1 MANNITDYHGCEE
14 LLKKGDID
22 GVLYLSKQSKRAM
35 ILKKMATVK
44 ELTVKNISID
54 EMDKM
59 CSGDHRGFL
68 LKVKKKKESVKRLQ
82 VTFETFIENFD
93 KEQGLVVV
101 LDGITDPH
109 NYGAILRSCDQF
121 SADLVIIPSRRT
133 ASETPVVA
141 RVSAGAVNYVD
152 VAVVTNLNR
161 ALKQLKTAGFWI
173 YGADMGGSSAHEID
187 FKDRIVVVM
196 GSEGSGMH
204 QKVKESCDGIVSIPT
219 TGHVDSLNV
228 SVAAGI
234 LMYEVKRQQNN

>member
-1 MANNITDYHGCEE
+1 MGNNITDYHGCEE
-14 LLKKGDID
+14 LLKKGDIE

-44 ELTVKNISID
+44 ELTIKNITID

-59 CSGDHRGFL
+59 CSGEHRGFL
-68 LKVKKKKESVKRLQ
+68 LKVKNKKVAVKRLQ
-82 VTFETFIENFD
+82 VTFETFIETFD

-161 ALKQLKTAGFWI
+161 ALKQLKDAGFWI
-173 YGADMGGSSAHEID
+173 YGADMGGSAAHEID

-219 TGHVDSLNV
+219 TGNVDSLNV

-234 LMYEVKRQQNN
+234 LMYEVKRQQSN